1 MIRSM
6 TGFGKASGEA
16 QQRTL
21 DLEFKSVNSRYLDI
35 NIRMPKAFMAL
46 EDRIRKQLG
55 QTVSRGKVDMFLT
68 YRNNSAEDMVVSI
81 NEGAAEKYVEALREI
96 TMKLGIHDDIATS
109 FLLELEGVV
118 AMETK
123 TEDLDSV
130 WALISSVLADAM
142 VQHDAMRLAEGASLK
157 NDLLEK
163 SRQIKENTARI
174 KELSQGSVERYRER
188 LSQRLAELDQ
198 LYVEDDRIAQ
208 EVAIFADRASIDEEI
223 TRLSSHMEQ
232 LEAMLELDEPVGRK
246 LDFLAQEM
254 NREANTMAS
263 KSVDLE
269 VTELVLD
276 IKSEIEKIR
285 EQIQN
290 IE

>member
-6 TGFGKASGEA
+6 TGFGKASGELDERA
-16 QQRTL
+16 L
-21 DLEFKSVNSRYLDI
+21 DLEFKTVNSRYLDI

-46 EDRIRKQLG
+46 EEKIKKQLG
-55 QTVSRGKVDMFLT
+55 QTVARGKVDMFLN
-68 YRNNSAEDMVVSI
+68 YRNKSAEDLVVTI
-81 NEGAAEKYVEALREI
+81 NEGAAEKYVEALRDI

-118 AMETK
+118 TMQTNP
-123 TEDLDSV
+123 EDLDSV
-130 WALISSVLADAM
+130 WALISSVLSEAM
-142 VQHDAMRLAEGASLK
+142 AQHDAMRLAEGSSLK
-157 NDLLEK
+157 QDLLAK
-163 SRQIKENTARI
+163 SRLIRENTARV
-174 KELSQGSVERYRER
+174 KELSEGSVDRYREK
-188 LSQRLAELDQ
+188 LTQRLAELDQ
-198 LYVEDDRIAQ
+198 KLVDDDRIAQ

-223 TRLSSHMEQ
+223 TRLYSHMEQ
-232 LEAMLELDEPVGRK
+232 LEEILELDEPVGRK

-263 KSVDLE
+263 KAVDLE
-269 VTELVLD
+269 VTELVLN

>member
-6 TGFGKASGEA
+6 TGFGKASGETD
-16 QQRTL
+16 QRTL

-35 NIRMPKAFMAL
+35 NIRMPKAFMAV
-46 EDRIRKQLG
+46 EDRIKKQLAE
-55 QTVSRGKVDMFLT
+55 TVSRGKVDMFLT
-68 YRNNSAEDMVVSI
+68 YRNNSSEDMVVNI
-81 NEGAAEKYVEALREI
+81 NEGAAEKYVEALRDV

-118 AMETK
+118 TMETR

-130 WALISSVLADAM
+130 WALISAVLSEAM
-142 VQHDAMRLAEGASLK
+142 AAHDAMRLAEGANLK
-157 NDLLEK
+157 KDLLIK
-163 SRQIKENTARI
+163 SRSIQDKTARI
-174 KELSQGSVERYRER
+174 RELSEGSVDRYRER
-188 LSQRLAELDQ
+188 LTQRLAELNQ

-208 EVAIFADRASIDEEI
+208 EVAVFADRASIDEEI
-223 TRLSSHMEQ
+223 TRLASHMEQ
-232 LEAMLELDEPVGRK
+232 LEEILELDEPVGRK

>member
-1 MIRSM
+1 
-6 TGFGKASGEA
+6 
-16 QQRTL
+16 
-21 DLEFKSVNSRYLDI
+21 
-35 NIRMPKAFMAL
+35 
-46 EDRIRKQLG
+46 
-55 QTVSRGKVDMFLT
+55 
-68 YRNNSAEDMVVSI
+68 
-81 NEGAAEKYVEALREI
+81 
-96 TMKLGIHDDIATS
+96 
-109 FLLELEGVV
+109 
-118 AMETK
+118 METR

-130 WALISSVLADAM
+130 WALISAVLSEAM
-142 VQHDAMRLAEGASLK
+142 AAHDAMRLAEGANLK
-157 NDLLEK
+157 KDLLIK
-163 SRQIKENTARI
+163 SRSIQDKTARI
-174 KELSQGSVERYRER
+174 RELSEGSVDRYRER
-188 LSQRLAELDQ
+188 LTQRLAELNQ

-208 EVAIFADRASIDEEI
+208 EVAVFADRASIDEEI
-223 TRLSSHMEQ
+223 TRLASHMEQ
-232 LEAMLELDEPVGRK
+232 LEEILELDEPVGRK

>member
-6 TGFGKASGEA
+6 TGFGKASRGG
-16 QQRTL
+16 QQRAL

-35 NIRMPKAFMAL
+35 NIRMPKAFMAV
-46 EDRIRKQLG
+46 EDRIKKQLG
-55 QTVSRGKVDMFLT
+55 ETVSRGKVDMFLT
-68 YRNNSAEDMVVSI
+68 YRNNSSEDVLVNI
-81 NEGAAEKYVEALREI
+81 NEGAAEKYVVALRDI
-96 TMKLGIHDDIATS
+96 TRKLGIHDDISTS
-109 FLLELEGVV
+109 FLLELDGVV
-118 AMETK
+118 TMETRP
-123 TEDLDSV
+123 EDLDSV
-130 WALISSVLADAM
+130 WELISSVLSEAM
-142 VQHDAMRLAEGASLK
+142 EAHDAMRLAEGANLK
-157 NDLLEK
+157 KDLLLKSQSIREK
-163 SRQIKENTARI
+163 TARI
-174 KELSQGSVERYRER
+174 KELSQGSIERYRER
-188 LSQRLAELDQ
+188 LTQRLAELNQ

-208 EVAIFADRASIDEEI
+208 EVAIYADRASIDEEI

-232 LEAMLELDEPVGRK
+232 LEEILELDEPVGRK

-254 NREANTMAS
+254 NREANTMAG

>member
-1 MIRSM
+1 M
-6 TGFGKASGEA
+6 
-16 QQRTL
+16 
-21 DLEFKSVNSRYLDI
+21 NSRYLDI

-46 EDRIRKQLG
+46 EEKIKKQLG
-55 QTVSRGKVDMFLT
+55 QTVARGKVDMFLN
-68 YRNNSAEDMVVSI
+68 YRNKSAEDLVVTI
-81 NEGAAEKYVEALREI
+81 NEGAAEKYVEALRDI

-118 AMETK
+118 TMQTNP
-123 TEDLDSV
+123 EDLDSV
-130 WALISSVLADAM
+130 WALISSVLSEAM
-142 VQHDAMRLAEGASLK
+142 AQHDAMRLAEGSSLK
-157 NDLLEK
+157 QDLLAK
-163 SRQIKENTARI
+163 SRLIRENTARV
-174 KELSQGSVERYRER
+174 KELSEGSVDRYREK
-188 LSQRLAELDQ
+188 LTQRLAELDQ
-198 LYVEDDRIAQ
+198 KLVDDDRIAQ

-223 TRLSSHMEQ
+223 TRLYSHMEQ
-232 LEAMLELDEPVGRK
+232 LEEILELDEPVGRK

-263 KSVDLE
+263 KAVDLE
-269 VTELVLD
+269 VTELVLN